1 MTTSKPSK
9 PAILGGKPENSTIFP
24 PYKTIGQ
31 EEKDAVMEVLDSG
44 ELSGFV
50 AGDIPEFYGG
60 KQVQALEKEFC
71 EQFKTKYAVSVN
83 SATSGIYCMLM
94 AMGVGPGDEVIT
106 SPYTMH
112 ATASSILQCGAVPIF
127 ADIEEET
134 FGIDPIS
141 VQKNIT
147 KNTKG
152 ILAVNIFGHAARL
165 NELKEIADSN
175 NLWLLEDNAQAP
187 AGIVEGGALTAT
199 VGKAG
204 VFSFNRHKT
213 MQSGEGGVVLTNDE
227 NVSKRMMLVRNHGE
241 VVVDAW
247 NVKDISNTIGQ
258 NLRMSEMEAAVALCQ
273 IKKLDQFNRT
283 RIELANRIT
292 AGLEEVDGVT
302 APVVRDGCKHVY
314 YFYVMKYDEVK
325 VGVLRDHFVEAVN
338 AEGYYLR
345 GGYLRPIYLEPMFRQ
360 KICFGKDG
368 YPFTANSRNDEIKY
382 EKGLCPVA
390 ERLNDEEVILT
401 NIIYPPITIDD
412 MDGFV
417 RAIKKVI
424 SHAEEITQHF
434 GG

>member
-1 MTTSKPSK
+1 MSK
-9 PAILGGKPENSTIFP
+9 PAVLGGIPENSTIFP
-24 PYKTIGQ
+24 PYNTIGK
-31 EEKDAVMEVLDSG
+31 EEKEAVIAVLDSG

-71 EQFKTKYAVSVN
+71 KRFKVKYAVSVN

-94 AMGVGPGDEVIT
+94 AMGIGPGDEVIT

-127 ADIEEET
+127 ADIEEDT
-134 FGIDPIS
+134 FGLDPSS
-141 VQKNIT
+141 VRENIT

-165 NELKEIADSN
+165 NELKKIADN
-175 NLWLLEDNAQAP
+175 NKLWLLEDNAQAP
-187 AGIVEGGALTAT
+187 AGLVEGGKFTAT

-213 MQSGEGGVVLTNDE
+213 MQCGEGGVAVTNDE
-227 NVSKRMMLVRNHGE
+227 DIAKRMMLVRNHGE
-241 VVVDAW
+241 AVVDAW
-247 NVKDISNTIGQ
+247 KMEDISNTIGQ
-258 NLRMSEMEAAVALCQ
+258 NLRMTEMEAAVAFCQ
-273 IKKLDQFNRT
+273 IKKLDQLNNA
-283 RIELANRIT
+283 RIKLSNRIT
-292 AGLEEVDGVT
+292 TGLQDIAGVT
-302 APVVRDGCKHVY
+302 APVVRDDCKHVY
-314 YFYVMKYDEVK
+314 YFYVMKFDEDK
-325 VGVLRDHFVEAVN
+325 VGMSRDHFVEAVN

-345 GGYLRPIYLEPMFRQ
+345 GGYLRPIYLEPIFQQ

-368 YPFTANSRNDEIKY
+368 YPFTVNSRNDEIKY

-390 ERLNDEEVILT
+390 ERLNEKEVILT

-424 SHAEEITQHF
+424 SHAEEITGHF
-434 GG
+434 SG

>member
-1 MTTSKPSK
+1 VSISK
-9 PAILGGKPENSTIFP
+9 PAILGGTPENSTIFP
-24 PYKTIGQ
+24 PYNTIGQ
-31 EEKDAVMEVLDSG
+31 EEKEAVMSVLDTG

-50 AGDIPEFYGG
+50 AGDVPEFYGG
-60 KQVQALEKEFC
+60 KQVQVLEKEFC
-71 EQFKTKYAVSVN
+71 NQFKVKYAVSVN

-134 FGIDPIS
+134 FGVDPIS

-165 NELKEIADSN
+165 NELKEIADSSGI
-175 NLWLLEDNAQAP
+175 WLLEDNAQAP
-187 AGIVEGGALTAT
+187 AGIVEGGKFTAT
-199 VGKAG
+199 IGKAG

-213 MQSGEGGVVLTNDE
+213 MQSGEGGVVVTDDE
-227 NVSKRMMLVRNHGE
+227 DVAKRMMLVRNHGE

-247 NVKDISNTIGQ
+247 KMDDISNTIGQ

-273 IKKLDQFNRT
+273 IRKLDQLNNA
-283 RIELANRIT
+283 RIKLANRIT
-292 AGLEEVDGVT
+292 TGLEEVEGVS
-302 APVVRDGCKHVY
+302 APVVRNDCKHVY
-314 YFYVMKYDEVK
+314 YFYVMKYDEAK
-325 VGVLRDHFVEAVN
+325 VGVSRDHFVEAVN

-368 YPFTANSRNDEIKY
+368 YPFTVNSRNDEIKY
-382 EKGLCPVA
+382 EGGLCPVA

-401 NIIYPPITIDD
+401 NIIYPPITTDD
-412 MDGFV
+412 LDGFI

-424 SHAEEITQHF
+424 SYAEEITQHF
-434 GG
+434 SG

>member
-1 MTTSKPSK
+1 MSK
-9 PAILGGKPENSTIFP
+9 PAVLGGIPENSTIFP
-24 PYKTIGQ
+24 PYNTIGK
-31 EEKDAVMEVLDSG
+31 EEKEAVIAVLDSG

-50 AGDIPEFYGG
+50 AGDIPQFYGG

-71 EQFKTKYAVSVN
+71 KRFKVKYAVSVN

-94 AMGVGPGDEVIT
+94 AMGIGPGDEVIT

-127 ADIEEET
+127 ADIEEDT
-134 FGIDPIS
+134 FGLDPSS
-141 VQKNIT
+141 VRENIT

-165 NELKEIADSN
+165 NELKKIADN
-175 NLWLLEDNAQAP
+175 NKLWLLEDNAQAP
-187 AGIVEGGALTAT
+187 AGLVEGGKFTAT

-213 MQSGEGGVVLTNDE
+213 MQCGEGGVAVTNDE
-227 NVSKRMMLVRNHGE
+227 DIAKRMMLVRNHGE
-241 VVVDAW
+241 AVVDAW
-247 NVKDISNTIGQ
+247 KMEDISNTIGQ
-258 NLRMSEMEAAVALCQ
+258 NLRMTEMEAAVAFCQ
-273 IKKLDQFNRT
+273 IKKLDQLNNA
-283 RIELANRIT
+283 RIKLSNRIT
-292 AGLEEVDGVT
+292 TGLQDIAGVT
-302 APVVRDGCKHVY
+302 APVVRDDCKHVY
-314 YFYVMKYDEVK
+314 YFYVMKFDEDK
-325 VGVLRDHFVEAVN
+325 VGMSRDHFVEAVN

-345 GGYLRPIYLEPMFRQ
+345 GGYLRPIYLEPIFQQ

-368 YPFTANSRNDEIKY
+368 YPFTVNSRNDEIKY

-390 ERLNDEEVILT
+390 ERLNEKEVILT

-424 SHAEEITQHF
+424 SHAEEITGHF
-434 GG
+434 SG

>member
-1 MTTSKPSK
+1 MSK
-9 PAILGGKPENSTIFP
+9 PAVLGGIPENSTIFP
-24 PYKTIGQ
+24 PYNTIGK
-31 EEKDAVMEVLDSG
+31 EEKESVIAVLDSG

-71 EQFKTKYAVSVN
+71 KRFKVKYAVSVN

-94 AMGVGPGDEVIT
+94 AMGIGPGDEVIT

-127 ADIEEET
+127 ADIEEDT
-134 FGIDPIS
+134 FGLDPSS
-141 VQKNIT
+141 VRENIT

-165 NELKEIADSN
+165 NELKKIADN
-175 NLWLLEDNAQAP
+175 NKLWLLEDNAQAP
-187 AGIVEGGALTAT
+187 AGLVEGGKFTAT

-213 MQSGEGGVVLTNDE
+213 MQCGEGGVAVTNDE
-227 NVSKRMMLVRNHGE
+227 DIAKRMMLLRNHGE

-247 NVKDISNTIGQ
+247 KMEDISNTIGQ
-258 NLRMSEMEAAVALCQ
+258 NLRMTEMEAAVAFCQ
-273 IKKLDQFNRT
+273 IKKLDQLNNA
-283 RIELANRIT
+283 RIKLSNRIT
-292 AGLEEVDGVT
+292 TGLQDIAGVT
-302 APVVRDGCKHVY
+302 APVVRDDCKHVY
-314 YFYVMKYDEVK
+314 YFYVMKFDEDK
-325 VGVLRDHFVEAVN
+325 VGMSRDHFVEAVN

-345 GGYLRPIYLEPMFRQ
+345 GGYLRPIYLEPIFQQ

-368 YPFTANSRNDEIKY
+368 YPFTVNSRNDEINY

-390 ERLNDEEVILT
+390 ERLNEKEVILT

-412 MDGFV
+412 IDGFV

-424 SHAEEITQHF
+424 SHAEEITGHF
-434 GG
+434 SG

>member
-1 MTTSKPSK
+1 MSISK
-9 PAILGGKPENSTIFP
+9 PAILGGTPENSTIFP
-24 PYKTIGQ
+24 PYNTIGQ
-31 EEKDAVMEVLDSG
+31 EEKEAVMAVLDSG

-71 EQFKTKYAVSVN
+71 KQFDVKYAVSVN

-134 FGIDPIS
+134 FGLDPIS
-141 VQKNIT
+141 VQENIT
-147 KNTKG
+147 KHTKG

-165 NELKEIADSN
+165 NELKEVSDN
-175 NLWLLEDNAQAP
+175 NDLWLLEDNAQAP
-187 AGIVEGGALTAT
+187 AGIVEGGAFTAT

-213 MQSGEGGVVLTNDE
+213 MQSGEGGVVLTHDE
-227 NVSKRMMLVRNHGE
+227 DVAKRMMLVRNHGE
-241 VVVDAW
+241 VVVDVW
-247 NVKDISNTIGQ
+247 KMDDISNTIGQ

-273 IKKLDQFNRT
+273 IKKLDHLNSA
-283 RIELANRIT
+283 RIELANRIST
-292 AGLEEVDGVT
+292 GLKEIDGLS
-302 APVVRDGCKHVY
+302 APIVRDGCKHVY
-314 YFYVMKYDEVK
+314 YFYVMKYDEAK
-325 VGVLRDHFVEAVN
+325 VGVSRDHFVEAVN

-368 YPFTANSRNDEIKY
+368 YPFTVNSRNDEIKY

-390 ERLNDEEVILT
+390 ERLNEKEVILT
-401 NIIYPPITIDD
+401 NIIYPPITTDD

-424 SHAEEITQHF
+424 SHADEITQHF
-434 GG
+434 SR

>member
-1 MTTSKPSK
+1 MSK
-9 PAILGGKPENSTIFP
+9 PAILGGIPENSKIFP
-24 PYKTIGQ
+24 PYNTIGK
-31 EEKDAVMEVLDSG
+31 EEKDAVMAVLDSG

-50 AGDIPEFYGG
+50 ANDVPQFYGG
-60 KQVQALEKEFC
+60 QQVQALEKEFC
-71 EQFKTKYAVSVN
+71 NHFKVKYAVSVN

-127 ADIEEET
+127 ADIEEDT
-134 FGIDPIS
+134 FGLDPDS

-147 KNTKG
+147 ENTKG
-152 ILAVNIFGHAARL
+152 ILAVNIFGHAAML
-165 NELKEIADSN
+165 NELKKVADN
-175 NLWLLEDNAQAP
+175 NHLWLLEDNAQTP
-187 AGIVEGGALTAT
+187 AGLAEGGVYTAT
-199 VGKAG
+199 IGKAG

-227 NVSKRMMLVRNHGE
+227 EVAKRMMLVRNHGE

-247 NVKDISNTIGQ
+247 KMEDISNTIGQ
-258 NLRMSEMEAAVALCQ
+258 NLRMTEMEAAVALCQ
-273 IKKLDQFNRT
+273 IKKLNQLNHA
-283 RIELANRIT
+283 RIELSNKIT
-292 AGLEEVDGVT
+292 TGLQDVKGVT
-302 APVVRDGCKHVY
+302 APVVRDGCRHVY
-314 YFYVMKYDEVK
+314 YFYVMKYDKSVTGLSRE
-325 VGVLRDHFVEAVN
+325 HFVEAVN

-345 GGYLRPIYLEPMFRQ
+345 SGYLRPIYLEPIFRQ

-368 YPFTANSRNDEIKY
+368 YPFVLNSRNDEIKY
-382 EKGLCPVA
+382 QKGLCPVA

-401 NIIYPPITIDD
+401 NIIYPPLTTDD

-424 SHAEEITQHF
+424 LYAKPKIF
-434 GG
+434 

>member
-1 MTTSKPSK
+1 
-9 PAILGGKPENSTIFP
+9 
-24 PYKTIGQ
+24 
-31 EEKDAVMEVLDSG
+31 
-44 ELSGFV
+44 
-50 AGDIPEFYGG
+50 
-60 KQVQALEKEFC
+60 
-71 EQFKTKYAVSVN
+71 
-83 SATSGIYCMLM
+83 
-94 AMGVGPGDEVIT
+94 
-106 SPYTMH
+106 
-112 ATASSILQCGAVPIF
+112 
-127 ADIEEET
+127 
-134 FGIDPIS
+134 
-141 VQKNIT
+141 
-147 KNTKG
+147 
-152 ILAVNIFGHAARL
+152 
-165 NELKEIADSN
+165 
-175 NLWLLEDNAQAP
+175 
-187 AGIVEGGALTAT
+187 
-199 VGKAG
+199 
-204 VFSFNRHKT
+204 
-213 MQSGEGGVVLTNDE
+213 
-227 NVSKRMMLVRNHGE
+227 MMLVRNHGE

>member
-1 MTTSKPSK
+1 MKLSK

-24 PYKTIGQ
+24 PYNTIGQ
-31 EEKDAVMEVLDSG
+31 EEKEAVMAVLDSG

-50 AGDIPEFYGG
+50 AGNVPEFYGG
-60 KQVQALEKEFC
+60 KQVQALEREFC
-71 EQFKTKYAVSVN
+71 KRFGVKYAVSVN
-83 SATSGIYCMLM
+83 SATSGLYCMLM

-134 FGIDPIS
+134 FGLDPIS
-141 VQKNIT
+141 VEKNIT

-165 NELKEIADSN
+165 NELKKIADSN
-175 NLWLLEDNAQAP
+175 NIWLLEDNAQAP
-187 AGIVEGGALTAT
+187 GGVLEGGRFTAT

-227 NVSKRMMLVRNHGE
+227 NVAKRMMLVRNHGE
-241 VVVDAW
+241 VVVEAW
-247 NVKDISNTIGQ
+247 KMDDISNTIGQ

-273 IKKLDQFNRT
+273 IKKLDQFNNI
-283 RIELANRIT
+283 RIGLANRIS
-292 AGLEEVDGVT
+292 AGLKDINGIS
-302 APVVRDGCKHVY
+302 APIVRDGCKHVY
-314 YFYVMKYDEVK
+314 YFYAMKYDEAS
-325 VGVLRDHFVEAVN
+325 VGISRDHFVEAVN

-368 YPFTANSRNDEIKY
+368 YPFTANSRNNEIKY
-382 EKGLCPVA
+382 TEGLCPVA
-390 ERLNDEEVILT
+390 ERLNDNEVIIT
-401 NIIYPPITIDD
+401 NIIYSPITVDD

-424 SHAEEITQHF
+424 SHAEEIKKHF
-434 GG
+434 IE

>member
-1 MTTSKPSK
+1 MKSSK
-9 PAILGGKPENSTIFP
+9 PAILGGQPENSTIFP
-24 PYKTIGQ
+24 PYNTIGQ
-31 EEKDAVMEVLDSG
+31 EEKEAVMKVLDSG

-50 AGDIPEFYGG
+50 AGNVPEFYGG

-71 EQFKTKYAVSVN
+71 ERFGVKYAVSVN
-83 SATSGIYCMLM
+83 SATSGLYCMLM

-134 FGIDPIS
+134 FGLDPIS
-141 VQKNIT
+141 VQNNIT

-152 ILAVNIFGHAARL
+152 ILAVNIFGHAAKL
-165 NELKEIADSN
+165 NELKKISDSN

-187 AGIVEGGALTAT
+187 GGILEGGKLTAT

-227 NVSKRMMLVRNHGE
+227 NISKRMMLVRNHGE
-241 VVVDAW
+241 VMIEAW
-247 NVKDISNTIGQ
+247 EMDDISNTIGQ

-273 IKKLDQFNRT
+273 IKKLDQFNDI
-283 RIELANRIT
+283 RIRLANRISK
-292 AGLEEVDGVT
+292 GLKDIDGIS
-302 APVVRDGCKHVY
+302 APIVRDGCKHVY
-314 YFYVMKYDEVK
+314 YFYVMKYDEVS
-325 VGVLRDHFVEAVN
+325 VGISRDSFVKALN

-368 YPFTANSRNDEIKY
+368 YPFTANSRNNEIKY
-382 EKGLCPVA
+382 EEGLCPVA
-390 ERLNDEEVILT
+390 ERLNNNEVIIT
-401 NIIYPPITIDD
+401 NIIYSPITVDD

-424 SHAEEITQHF
+424 SHAEEIKKYF
-434 GG
+434 GE